1 MKENLS
7 TNIFQIGMNEILTN
21 YINHARNFGYMGGIE
36 RDRLRQKETAEV
48 FTPTSYVQQILDVEE
63 QNSPNMFKDW
73 TKTYMDNSCGDGQFL
88 SEVVIRKMERSG
100 CTLEQALSTTYGV
113 ELMEDN
119 VKLCKERLAG
129 PTPTQEIL
137 DILDKNIVCADALTY
152 HYRFDGTHPTSSH
165 TEIKLGEFFG

>member
-1 MKENLS
+1 
-7 TNIFQIGMNEILTN
+7 MNEILIN
-21 YINHARNFGYMGGIE
+21 YINHARNFGYMSGIE
-36 RDRLRQKETAEV
+36 RDRLRQKKTAEV
-48 FTPTSYVQQILDVEE
+48 FTPTYYVQQILDEEE

-73 TKTYMDNSCGDGQFL
+73 TNTYMDNSCGDGQFL
-88 SEVVIRKMERSG
+88 SEVIIRKMERSG

-152 HYRFDGTHPTSSH
+152 HYRFDGTPPTMSDS
-165 TEIKLGEFFG
+165 ELKSEQFFSFK